1 MRGVARGLGGALLLL
16 AATSAWAADRTGP
29 EVYRA
34 ACQACHGPDGRGQP
48 RSVVGFDVAVP
59 DFSDCRFTTPEA
71 EADWFAIVYNGGPVR
86 AFDRRMPSFGGALS
100 EPEIRAVVT
109 HLRSF
114 CAERARWPPGDLNFP
129 RALVTEKAYPEN
141 EALLTLSASRRGDA
155 AMTTTAIYERRIGS
169 RWQWELMVPIEARHG
184 SGGAGWR
191 GGIGDIG
198 AAVKHVLFH
207 DPDRGSILAAG
218 AELLAPTG
226 RSEAGRGKGVAIVEP
241 FVAAGQ
247 ALPWDGFVQVQ
258 AGIELPV
265 DRAKAS
271 REAFCRVAGG
281 RTFFHN
287 RFHREWSPML
297 ELAAAKALAEGERT
311 EWDVVPQVQL
321 SLSRRH
327 HVLVSG
333 GLQIPV
339 NRRASR
345 GATFRMYLLW
355 DWFDGPFTSGW

>member
-1 MRGVARGLGGALLLL
+1 M
-16 AATSAWAADRTGP
+16 
-29 EVYRA
+29 
-34 ACQACHGPDGRGQP
+34 
-48 RSVVGFDVAVP
+48 
-59 DFSDCRFTTPEA
+59 
-71 EADWFAIVYNGGPVR
+71 
-86 AFDRRMPSFGGALS
+86 
-100 EPEIRAVVT
+100 
-109 HLRSF
+109 
-114 CAERARWPPGDLNFP
+114 
-129 RALVTEKAYPEN
+129 
-141 EALLTLSASRRGDA
+141 
-155 AMTTTAIYERRIGS
+155 
-169 RWQWELMVPIEARHG
+169 
-184 SGGAGWR
+184 
-191 GGIGDIG
+191 
-198 AAVKHVLFH
+198 
-207 DPDRGSILAAG
+207 
-218 AELLAPTG
+218 
-226 RSEAGRGKGVAIVEP
+226 
-241 FVAAGQ
+241 
-247 ALPWDGFVQVQ
+247 Q

-297 ELAAAKALAEGERT
+297 ELAAAKALAEGKRT